1 MKRKRWTEAETE
13 QLRQLYP
20 TTLCKDLAKVFNCE
34 IAQVYNRANKVGLH
48 KNAEWLLQHYKDTY
62 KGHERTQFQKG
73 MKSWN
78 KGMKGLQIGGKET
91 QFKKGQTPHN
101 TKPIGHRSTRDGYLV
116 EKTENGFEFVHVLL
130 YKQHHGEIPAGKFV
144 RFIDGNRQNI
154 CVDNLML
161 IDRKAHMLQNSIQ
174 NLPEPIKQVI
184 HIKKS
189 ITRKINQLEK
199 NGTQ

>member
-1 MKRKRWTEAETE
+1 MKRKRWTEAETD

-78 KGMKGLQIGGKET
+78 KGMKGLQIGGVET
-91 QFKKGQTPHN
+91 QFKKGQTPH
-101 TKPIGHRSTRDGYLV
+101 TTQKPLCKPS
-116 EKTENGFEFVHVLL
+116 
-130 YKQHHGEIPAGKFV
+130 
-144 RFIDGNRQNI
+144 
-154 CVDNLML
+154 
-161 IDRKAHMLQNSIQ
+161 
-174 NLPEPIKQVI
+174 
-184 HIKKS
+184 
-189 ITRKINQLEK
+189 
-199 NGTQ
+199 